1 MGTAIA
7 YLWILGFVTSAV
19 LTIIGILRWL
29 ADSNKR
35 ADRMN
40 IVSYCAFALFLFML
54 LSANWESVTSSFG
67 SWLGNSAE
75 ATNALIDTSK
85 ITIKVMLM
93 VLIVAFAV
101 LLTLTAA
108 LFIIYGLW
116 AMIRTIFSFGASDAG
131 ALKEE
136 LQHKAEKL
144 SAMLNTPVFIAIIA
158 GGILSVF
165 GIIPIVMGTAS
176 DSLAE
181 CWKSGVEGIADFCTN
196 GKDLTFEKSL
206 SMYLL
211 VYISVLGIG
220 YAVANILY
228 EIIKKTLG
236 RKDGKSFLGEY
247 SNSIGLL
254 AVGVSILLMISSKD
268 FDLNS
273 DSSWLDLFVSFSKPF
288 ALILFIIALGV
299 LALELVRLLM
309 DMREKL
315 IRKEAR
321 YLFVMLVGQC
331 TVIIVKAFFL
341 IYSAL
346 SSVLANG
353 VQSKSTENHMRNLHE
368 QIIEHVTKDLDE
380 EIYENGKNT
389 SGTKTP
395 YTFFKKKVTKK

>member
-1 MGTAIA
+1 METVMA
-7 YLWILGFVTSAV
+7 YLWILGFASSVV
-19 LTIIGILRWL
+19 LIIIGVLRWL
-29 ADSNKR
+29 ADSSKR

-40 IVSYCAFALFLFML
+40 IVSYCAFVLFLVML
-54 LSANWESVTSSFG
+54 LSANWDLVVNAFNGWIGSS
-67 SWLGNSAE
+67 AD

-108 LFIIYGLW
+108 LLIIYGLW
-116 AMIRTIFSFGASDAG
+116 AMIRTIFSFGVSDAG
-131 ALKEE
+131 TLKKE
-136 LQHKAEKL
+136 LQDKAEKL
-144 SAMLNTPVFIAIIA
+144 TAMLNTPIFIVIIA
-158 GGILSVF
+158 GGILAVF
-165 GIIPIVMGTAS
+165 GIIPIVMGDAS

-181 CWKSGVEGIADFCTN
+181 CWKSGVEGIAAFCSN
-196 GKDLTFEKSL
+196 REDLTFEKSL

-236 RKDGKSFLGEY
+236 RKKGKSFLGEY

-254 AVGVSILLMISSKD
+254 AVGISVLLMISSKD
-268 FDLNS
+268 FDFSS
-273 DSSWLDLFVSFSKPF
+273 DSSWVDLFVSFSKPF
-288 ALILFIIALGV
+288 ALILFIVALSV
-299 LALELVRLLM
+299 LALEIVRLLM

-331 TVIIVKAFFL
+331 TAIIVKAFSL
-341 IYSAL
+341 IYNAL
-346 SSVLANG
+346 SSALASE
-353 VQSKSTENHMRNLHE
+353 VQSESTEEHIRNIHE
-368 QIIEHVTKDLDE
+368 QIIEQVAEDLDE
-380 EIYENGKNT
+380 EINETGKNT
-389 SGTKTP
+389 GSMKVP
-395 YTFFKKKVTKK
+395 YTFFKKKVTRK